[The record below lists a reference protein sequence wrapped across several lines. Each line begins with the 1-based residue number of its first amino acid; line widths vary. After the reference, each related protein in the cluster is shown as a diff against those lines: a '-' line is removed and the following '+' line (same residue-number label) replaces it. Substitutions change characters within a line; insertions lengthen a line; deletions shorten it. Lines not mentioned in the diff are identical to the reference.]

1 MLGSFTRLTTLAIPI
16 PRSLSPCFAHRSR
29 NQNRK
34 TGHIERRK
42 SHLASA
48 LRNEPNYSP
57 RANESKKGGE
67 NSLPPLSSLLFHYHR
82 VSLSHL
88 FPRNAGNKYNN
99 FYKEKKKERPN
110 HCSLYHS
117 LYCSQKGKE
126 SQCYVSRMKTVT
138 GRKVSARLGL
148 LDIDEEEMDRSRI
161 DNGRED
167 ALVEQEAPHR
177 HLHARSRF
185 LNHCL

>member
-1 MLGSFTRLTTLAIPI
+1 MLAIPI

-48 LRNEPNYSP
+48 LRNKPNYSP

-67 NSLPPLSSLLFHYHR
+67 NSLPPFHLCSSITTECLYHTSFPETREINTIIFTRRKKKTVQIVVLSIIPLLF
-82 VSLSHL
+82 
-88 FPRNAGNKYNN
+88 P
-99 FYKEKKKERPN
+99 ER
-110 HCSLYHS
+110 
-117 LYCSQKGKE
+117 KGIPML
-126 SQCYVSRMKTVT
+126 CSRMKTVT

>member
-57 RANESKKGGE
+57 RANESKKGGK
-67 NSLPPLSSLLFHYHR
+67 NSLPLLSSLLFHYHR

-99 FYKEKKKERPN
+99 FYKEKKKNVQIVVLSIIPFIVPRKERNPN
-110 HCSLYHS
+110 VMFENEDGNGAQSVCPIRSVGYRRGGNGSITDRQRKRGCLGEARGTAQT
-117 LYCSQKGKE
+117 LARTLE
-126 SQCYVSRMKTVT
+126 VS
-138 GRKVSARLGL
+138 
-148 LDIDEEEMDRSRI
+148 
-161 DNGRED
+161 
-167 ALVEQEAPHR
+167 
-177 HLHARSRF
+177 
-185 LNHCL
+185 

>member
-1 MLGSFTRLTTLAIPI
+1 
-16 PRSLSPCFAHRSR
+16 
-29 NQNRK
+29 
-34 TGHIERRK
+34 
-42 SHLASA
+42 
-48 LRNEPNYSP
+48 
-57 RANESKKGGE
+57 
-67 NSLPPLSSLLFHYHR
+67 
-82 VSLSHL
+82 
-88 FPRNAGNKYNN
+88 
-99 FYKEKKKERPN
+99 
-110 HCSLYHS
+110 
-117 LYCSQKGKE
+117 
-126 SQCYVSRMKTVT
+126 MKTVI

>member
-57 RANESKKGGE
+57 RANESKKGGKIL
-67 NSLPPLSSLLFHYHR
+67 SLPFHLCSSITTECLYHT
-82 VSLSHL
+82 S
-88 FPRNAGNKYNN
+88 FPETREINTII
-99 FYKEKKKERPN
+99 FTRRKKKNVQIVVLSIIPFIVPRKERNPN
-110 HCSLYHS
+110 VMFENEDGNGAQSVCPIRSVGYRRGGNGSITDRQRKRGCLGEARGTAQT
-117 LYCSQKGKE
+117 LARTLE
-126 SQCYVSRMKTVT
+126 VS
-138 GRKVSARLGL
+138 
-148 LDIDEEEMDRSRI
+148 
-161 DNGRED
+161 
-167 ALVEQEAPHR
+167 
-177 HLHARSRF
+177 
-185 LNHCL
+185 

>member
-57 RANESKKGGE
+57 RANESKKGGKIL
-67 NSLPPLSSLLFHYHR
+67 SLPFHLCSSITTECLYHT
-82 VSLSHL
+82 S
-88 FPRNAGNKYNN
+88 FPETREINTII
-99 FYKEKKKERPN
+99 FTRRKKKTVQIVVLSIIPFIVPRKERNPN
-110 HCSLYHS
+110 VMFENEDGNGAQSVCPIRSVGYRRGGNGSITDRQRKRGCLGEARGTAQT
-117 LYCSQKGKE
+117 LARTLE
-126 SQCYVSRMKTVT
+126 VS
-138 GRKVSARLGL
+138 
-148 LDIDEEEMDRSRI
+148 
-161 DNGRED
+161 
-167 ALVEQEAPHR
+167 
-177 HLHARSRF
+177 
-185 LNHCL
+185 

>member
-57 RANESKKGGE
+57 RANESKKGGKIL
-67 NSLPPLSSLLFHYHR
+67 SLPFHLCSSITTECLYHTF
-82 VSLSHL
+82 
-88 FPRNAGNKYNN
+88 FPETREINTII
-99 FYKEKKKERPN
+99 FTRRKKKNVQIVVLSIIPFIVPRKERNPN
-110 HCSLYHS
+110 VMFENEDGNGAQSVCPIRSVGYRRGGNGSITDRQRKRGCLGGARGTAQT
-117 LYCSQKGKE
+117 LARTLE
-126 SQCYVSRMKTVT
+126 VS
-138 GRKVSARLGL
+138 
-148 LDIDEEEMDRSRI
+148 
-161 DNGRED
+161 
-167 ALVEQEAPHR
+167 
-177 HLHARSRF
+177 
-185 LNHCL
+185 